1 LKDKVK
7 RGIGLRY
14 AISGLKI
21 AFKEEKNFRIHLVIA
36 IIVIMLS
43 IVLQISRIEWLFVL
57 LAIHLVFITELLN
70 SVAERLIDYIKPDI
84 HPLAGAIKDIA
95 AAIVLVASLMSIFVG
110 CIVFIPKLLALFFSF
125 NV

>member
-1 LKDKVK
+1 MKDKVK

-14 AISGLKI
+14 AIAGLKV
-21 AFKEEKNFRIHLVIA
+21 AFKEEKNFRIHSLIA
-36 IIVIMLS
+36 IIVLTLS

-70 SVAERLIDYIKPDI
+70 SVAERLIDYIKPEI

-110 CIVFIPKLLALFFSF
+110 CIVFIPKLLDVFLSF
-125 NV
+125 

>member
-1 LKDKVK
+1 MKDKEK

-14 AISGLKI
+14 ALAGLKI
-21 AFKEEKNFRIHLVIA
+21 AFKEERNFRIHLIIA
-36 IIVIMLS
+36 LFVLALS
-43 IVLQISRIEWLFVL
+43 ILLHISRTEWLFVL

-95 AAIVLVASLMSIFVG
+95 AAIVLIASLMSIFIG
-110 CIVFIPKLLALFFSF
+110 CIVFIPKLVDVLISF
-125 NV
+125 